1 MPPAKTKT
9 PPLSEAAR
17 RVWALALFIVLFL
30 SPPAIAN
37 AESYDF
43 TDGNTW
49 IIDGNGTITNTGT
62 LKGTWTLSPTSYG
75 GGNLYRE
82 GGIQANGAAEIT
94 NLGTIDLS
102 GSIPSGSH
110 ILFAMRYEG
119 TTDMVSM
126 INRGSI
132 TGVTSGPLYLRGLY
146 NQGDQNYTVN
156 SGSITLL
163 ANDATYAVGIQVVD
177 LSGERSTL
185 INSGTVTCI
194 AYSGYTEGINSYHNL
209 DTYNS
214 GRITSIT
221 YGGGFARGVLSSGS
235 ATYRNTIHNTGTIEA
250 MTYGTGQAQ
259 GAYISRNATFHNA
272 SRLSA
277 MAYGSGDALAAFM
290 DSGASLYNTGIIKA
304 AAQGGGT
311 AYAVYAEGGDVHLQT
326 GTRILGGQVYGTAGS
341 PNLFLDGQGAV
352 DFDVTGTWDTL
363 SKTDSGT
370 WTVSNPI
377 AATIGTMNVTG
388 GKLDL
393 TGGITNPV
401 TNINLSS
408 GAILSLPTSS
418 RLTATGTATL
428 DGALRIDP
436 SAANLGTTTTILSA
450 GTLTTGAGYTA
461 TGVNPDFTVNVNTN
475 PGAGTVTAT
484 TTFTPA
490 DDNAALGATATLA
503 SARAFADAAGTR
515 GLTLLAEAG
524 DNDDEILV
532 AANGSMSGLLDS
544 RTEDKPW
551 SVYLQ
556 PVVTAISRDR
566 DGRTAGYDAM
576 LTGFEGGVDRIFG
589 DALVLG
595 AMAGFGTVDLSFT
608 DNAYGTS
615 DDENQ
620 YLYTLGVYGGYRM
633 GDWKFTDTLTA
644 TYTDHD
650 SRRAAGLNQTA
661 EADYDSWLV
670 SDRFLAVYDWRP
682 VENWTFAPRAGLN
695 LSWLYREEFEEDGAI
710 NAVAYDTL
718 NEIITEVVLGVR
730 ATHDALDVH
739 GVALTPYVGAG
750 LVHTLTGAD
759 FTVRQ
764 RLASASADV
773 TTETGE
779 NRLTA
784 ETGMTL
790 TKGDMAFTLGY
801 AGAYDEYVNNHSFTG
816 TLRWVF

>member
-1 MPPAKTKT
+1 M
-9 PPLSEAAR
+9 
-17 RVWALALFIVLFL
+17 FIVLFL

-37 AESYDF
+37 AENYDF

-62 LKGTWTLSPTSYG
+62 LKGTWTLSPTPYG
-75 GGNLYRE
+75 GGNLYQE
-82 GGIQANGAAEIT
+82 GGVHVDGAAGIT

-110 ILFAMRYEG
+110 MLFAMRYEG
-119 TTDMVSM
+119 TADMVSM

-132 TGVTSGPLYLRGLY
+132 SGVTTGSMTLRGLF
-146 NQGDQNYTVN
+146 NLGDQNYTVN
-156 SGSITLL
+156 SGRITLT
-163 ANDATYAVGIQVVD
+163 AYDADYAVGIHVVD

-221 YGGGFARGVLSSGS
+221 YGGGFALGVLSSGS
-235 ATYRNTIHNTGTIEA
+235 ATYLNTVHNTGTIEA
-250 MTYGTGQAQ
+250 MTYGTGLAQ
-259 GAYISRNATFHNA
+259 GAYISQNAEFHNA
-272 SRLSA
+272 SLLSA
-277 MAYGSGDALAAFM
+277 MAYGSGDAQAAFM
-290 DSGASLYNTGIIKA
+290 KSGTFLYNTGTIKA

-311 AYAVYAEGGDVHLQT
+311 AYAVYAEGGDLHLQT

-341 PNLFLDGQGAV
+341 PDLFLDGQGTV

-377 AATIGTMNVTG
+377 TATIGTLNVTG
-388 GKLDL
+388 GELDL
-393 TGGITNPV
+393 VGGIANPV
-401 TNINLSS
+401 TDINLSS

-418 RLTATGTATL
+418 GLTATGTAAL
-428 DGALRIDP
+428 DGTLYIDA
-436 SAANLGTTTTILSA
+436 SAANLGTTTTVLTA
-450 GTLTTGAGYTA
+450 GTLTTGADYTA
-461 TGVNPDFTVNVNTN
+461 TGINPDFTLNVNTN

-503 SARAFADAAGTR
+503 SARAFADVAGTR
-515 GLTLLAEAG
+515 GLTLLAEAEG
-524 DNDDEILV
+524 DGQFLV
-532 AANGSMSGLLDS
+532 ASNGPTSGLFDS
-544 RTEDKPW
+544 RSDEKPW

-556 PVVTAISRDR
+556 PVVTALSRVR

-576 LTGFEGGVDRIFG
+576 LTGFEGGVDRVFG
-589 DALVLG
+589 DNLVLG
-595 AMAGFGTVDLSFT
+595 AMAGYGTVDLSFT
-608 DNAYGTS
+608 DNPYGTG
-615 DDENQ
+615 DDEDQ

-633 GDWKFTDTLTA
+633 GDWKFTDILTA

-650 SRRAAGLNQTA
+650 SRRAAGLGQTA

-670 SDRFLAVYDWRP
+670 SNQFLAVYDWRP
-682 VENWTFAPRAGLN
+682 VEHWTIAPRAGLN
-695 LSWLYREEFEEDGAI
+695 LSWLYRGGFEESGAV
-710 NAVAYDTL
+710 NAVAYDAL
-718 NEIITEVVLGVR
+718 NEVITEAVLGMR
-730 ATHDALDVH
+730 ATHDAFDVQ
-739 GVALTPYVGAG
+739 GVDLTPYVGAG
-750 LVHTLTGAD
+750 LVHTLSGAD

-801 AGAYDEYVNNHSFTG
+801 AGAYDEYLNKHSFSG
-816 TLRWVF
+816 TLRWTF